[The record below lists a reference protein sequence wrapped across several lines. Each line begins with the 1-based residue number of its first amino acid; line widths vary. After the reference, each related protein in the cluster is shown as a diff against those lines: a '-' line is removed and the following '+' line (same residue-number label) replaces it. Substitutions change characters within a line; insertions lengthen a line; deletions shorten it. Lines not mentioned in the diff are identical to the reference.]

1 MEAFQMSDNLVFMF
15 SGQGSQYVGMGK
27 ELYENYEEAKKV
39 LDEANQILDFDL
51 KDMIFNG
58 PEEDLNNTKNTQ
70 PAIYT
75 VSAMVK
81 AVLAENGLEPAAVA
95 GHSLGEYSAL
105 HAAGVLSFKDGLK
118 LVRRRGELMDQADPE
133 GKGTMAAVIGLAD
146 EEVEEVLDQIDGI
159 VTVANYNSPGQVV
172 ISGEVEAVGKA
183 EELLADKGAKRV
195 IPLSVSGA
203 FHSPLM
209 EPAKEELKNTIE
221 AVDFN
226 DAQMPLIANVTAD
239 YVKESSEIKAALIKQ
254 LDNSVRWVETIERF
268 KNDDYED
275 YVEVGPGRV
284 LKGLMRRIDRS
295 LNAYNVEDQ
304 KSLKKT
310 LKKLQ

>member
-1 MEAFQMSDNLVFMF
+1 MSDNLVFMF

-27 ELYENYEEAKKV
+27 ELYENYEAAKNI

-51 KDMIFNG
+51 KDLIFNG
-58 PEEDLNNTKNTQ
+58 PEEDLNDTKNTQ

-81 AVLAENGLEPAAVA
+81 AVLNENGLQASAAA

-105 HAAGVLSFKDGLK
+105 HAASVLSFGDGLK
-118 LVRRRGELMDQADPE
+118 LVRRRGELMDQADPD
-133 GKGTMAAVIGLAD
+133 GRGTMAAVIGLAD
-146 EEVEEVLDQIDGI
+146 EEVEAVLEEIDGI
-159 VTVANYNSPGQVV
+159 VAVANYNSPGQVV
-172 ISGEVEAVGKA
+172 ISGEVEAVGAAEKA
-183 EELLADKGAKRV
+183 LSEKGAKRV

-209 EPAKEELKNTIE
+209 EPAKKELKNTIE
-221 AVDFN
+221 AVDFE
-226 DAQMPLIANVTAD
+226 DAQIPLIANVTAD
-239 YVKESSEIKAALIKQ
+239 YVNSSREIKSALIKQ
-254 LDNSVRWVETIERF
+254 LDSSVRWVETIERF
-268 KNDDYED
+268 KEDGYED

-295 LNAYNVEDQ
+295 LNAYNVEDE

-310 LKKLQ
+310 LKKLK

>member
-1 MEAFQMSDNLVFMF
+1 MSDNLVFMF

-27 ELYENYEEAKKV
+27 ELYENHEAAKKV
-39 LDEANQILDFDL
+39 LDEADQILDFDL
-51 KDMIFNG
+51 KGMIFNG

-81 AVLAENGLEPAAVA
+81 AVLAENGLKPAAAA

-105 HAAGVLSFKDGLK
+105 HAAGVLSFEDGLK

-133 GKGTMAAVIGLAD
+133 GRGTMAAVIGLAD
-146 EEVEEVLDQIDGI
+146 EEVEEVLNQVDGI

-183 EELLADKGAKRV
+183 EELLAEKGAKRV

-226 DAQMPLIANVTAD
+226 DAQIPLIANVTAD
-239 YVKESSEIKAALIKQ
+239 YVKKSSEIKAALIKQ

-268 KNDDYED
+268 KADDYED

-295 LNAYNVEDQ
+295 LNAYNVEDE

-310 LKKLQ
+310 LKKLK

>member
-1 MEAFQMSDNLVFMF
+1 MSDNLVFMF

-27 ELYENYEEAKKV
+27 ELYENYEAAKNI

-51 KDMIFNG
+51 KDLIFNG
-58 PEEDLNNTKNTQ
+58 PEEDLNDTKNTQ

-81 AVLAENGLEPAAVA
+81 AVLNENGLQASAAA

-105 HAAGVLSFKDGLK
+105 HAAGVLSFGDGLK
-118 LVRRRGELMDQADPE
+118 LVRRRGELMDQADPD
-133 GKGTMAAVIGLAD
+133 GRGTMAAVIGLAD
-146 EEVEEVLDQIDGI
+146 EEVEAVLEEIDGI
-159 VTVANYNSPGQVV
+159 VAVANYNSPGQVV
-172 ISGEVEAVGKA
+172 ISGEVEAVGAAEKA
-183 EELLADKGAKRV
+183 LSEKGAKRV

-209 EPAKEELKNTIE
+209 EPAKKELKNTIE
-221 AVDFN
+221 AVDFE
-226 DAQMPLIANVTAD
+226 DAQIPLIANVTAD
-239 YVKESSEIKAALIKQ
+239 YVNSSREIKSALIKQ
-254 LDNSVRWVETIERF
+254 LDSSVRWVETIERF
-268 KNDDYED
+268 KEDGYED

-295 LNAYNVEDQ
+295 LNAYNVEDE

-310 LKKLQ
+310 LKKLK

>member
-1 MEAFQMSDNLVFMF
+1 MSNNLVFMF

-27 ELYENYEEAKKV
+27 ELYENYETAKNI
-39 LDEANQILDFDL
+39 LDEADQILDFNL
-51 KDMIFNG
+51 KEMIFEG
-58 PEEDLNNTKNTQ
+58 PESELNNTKNTQ

-81 AVLAENGLEPAAVA
+81 AVLAEKGIKAAAAA

-105 HAAGVLSFKDGLK
+105 YAAGVLTFEEGLK

-133 GKGTMAAVIGLAD
+133 GKGTMAAVIGLSA
-146 EEVEEVLDQIDGI
+146 EEVETVLNEIAGI
-159 VTVANYNSPGQVV
+159 VTIANYNSPGQIV
-172 ISGEVEAVGKA
+172 ISGEVEAVGAA
-183 EELLADKGAKRV
+183 EELLAEKGAKRV

-221 AVDFN
+221 AVEFN
-226 DAQMPLIANVTAD
+226 DAKIPLIANVEAD
-239 YVKESSEIKAALIKQ
+239 YVKESSEIKLALIKQ

-268 KNDDYED
+268 KEDGYQDYI
-275 YVEVGPGRV
+275 EVGPGRV

-304 KSLKKT
+304 KSLTKT
-310 LKKLQ
+310 LKKLK

>member
-1 MEAFQMSDNLVFMF
+1 MSSNLVFMF

-27 ELYENYEEAKKV
+27 ELYENYEAAKSI
-39 LDEANQILDFDL
+39 LDKAEEIVDFDL

-58 PEEDLNNTKNTQ
+58 PEADLNNTKNTQ

-75 VSAMVK
+75 VSAMIK
-81 AVLAENGLEPAAVA
+81 AVLAEHGLDAAAAA

-105 HAAGVLSFKDGLK
+105 YAAGVLSFADGLK

-133 GKGTMAAVIGLAD
+133 GKGTMAAIIGLAD
-146 EEVEEVLDQIDGI
+146 KEVESVLKEIDGI

-172 ISGEVEAVGKA
+172 ISGEVTAVEAAG
-183 EELLADKGAKRV
+183 ELLSEKGAKRV
-195 IPLSVSGA
+195 IPLTVSGA

-221 AVDFN
+221 SVEFK
-226 DAQMPLIANVTAD
+226 DAQIPLIANVTAD
-239 YVKESSEIKAALIKQ
+239 YVKESSEIKSALIKQ
-254 LDNSVRWVETIERF
+254 LNNSVRWVETIERF
-268 KNDDYED
+268 KEDGYED

-295 LNAYNVEDQ
+295 LNAYNVEDE

-310 LKKLQ
+310 LKKLK

>member
-1 MEAFQMSDNLVFMF
+1 MNDNLVFMF

-27 ELYENYEEAKKV
+27 ELYENYSEAKKV
-39 LDEANQILDFDL
+39 LDKADEIMDFDL

-81 AVLAENGLEPAAVA
+81 AVLNEKGITASAAA

-105 HAAGVLSFKDGLK
+105 YAAGVLSFADGLK

-133 GKGTMAAVIGLAD
+133 GKGTMAAVIGLEDTA
-146 EEVEEVLDQIDGI
+146 VEEICSEVDGI
-159 VTVANYNSPGQVV
+159 CEVANYNSPGQVV
-172 ISGEVEAVGKA
+172 ISGEVEAVEAA
-183 EELLADKGAKRV
+183 EKILDEKGAKRV
-195 IPLSVSGA
+195 IQLSVSGA

-209 EPAKEELKNTIE
+209 NPAKEELKKTIDE
-221 AVDFN
+221 VEFN
-226 DAQMPLIANVTAD
+226 DAELPLVANVTAD
-239 YVKESSEIKAALIKQ
+239 YVENSREIKEALIDQ
-254 LDNSVRWVETIERF
+254 LNNSVRWVESINRF
-268 KNDDYED
+268 KEDGYENFI
-275 YVEVGPGRV
+275 EVGPGRV

-295 LNAYNVEDQ
+295 LNAYNVEDE

-310 LKKLQ
+310 LKKLNK

>member
-1 MEAFQMSDNLVFMF
+1 MSDNLIFMF

-27 ELYENYEEAKKV
+27 ELYENYESAKEV
-39 LDEANQILDFDL
+39 LDEADQIVDFDL

-81 AVLAENGLEPAAVA
+81 AVLAENGITPAAAA

-105 HAAGVLSFKDGLK
+105 YAAGVLSFADGLK

-133 GKGTMAAVIGLAD
+133 GKGTMAAVIGMAD
-146 EEVEEVLDQIDGI
+146 QDVEAVLEKIDGI

-172 ISGEVEAVGKA
+172 ISGEVEAVAEA
-183 EELLADKGAKRV
+183 EELLGEKGAKKV
-195 IPLSVSGA
+195 ISLSVSGA

-226 DAQMPLIANVTAD
+226 DAQIPLIANVTAD
-239 YVKESSEIKAALIKQ
+239 YVKSSSEIKEALIKQ

-268 KNDDYED
+268 KEDGHED

-284 LKGLMRRIDRS
+284 LKGLMRRIDPS
-295 LNAYNVEDQ
+295 LNAYNVEDE
-304 KSLKKT
+304 KSLNKT
-310 LKKLQ
+310 LKKLK

>member
-1 MEAFQMSDNLVFMF
+1 MSDNLVFMF

-27 ELYENYEEAKKV
+27 ELYGNYKAAKKV
-39 LDEANQILDFDL
+39 LDEANQILDFNL
-51 KDMIFNG
+51 KEMIFNG
-58 PEEDLNNTKNTQ
+58 PEAELNNTKNTQ

-81 AVLAENGLEPAAVA
+81 AVLNENGLQAAAAA

-105 HAAGVLSFKDGLK
+105 HAAGVLSFEDGLK
-118 LVRRRGELMDQADPE
+118 LVRRRGQLMDQADPD

-146 EEVEEVLDQIDGI
+146 KKVEAVLEEIDGI
-159 VTVANYNSPGQVV
+159 VTIANYNSPGQVV
-172 ISGEVEAVGKA
+172 ISGEVEAVGAA
-183 EELLADKGAKRV
+183 EKMLAEKGAKRV

-221 AVDFN
+221 AVDFK
-226 DAQMPLIANVTAD
+226 DAQIPLIANVTAD

-254 LDNSVRWVETIERF
+254 LNSSVRWVETIERF
-268 KNDDYED
+268 KEDGYED

-295 LNAYNVEDQ
+295 LNAYNVEDE

-310 LKKLQ
+310 LKKLK